1 MRGYD
6 RYTFRRL
13 ARRDFG
19 RAQNLAY
26 AVYVVSSE
34 YDLVSACGRIAH
46 LYGIVFDLQDSDG
59 SFGCVYFPVGVYS
72 EHGFFPVCVV
82 GSRPEGHIVF
92 LQAAHAGRHV
102 AFSIFQQHHIGHYQT
117 AFHLGTSVFHSL
129 LEVLC
134 RFDGFVYRVVDQV
147 RHVAAYC
154 IIIGEYFSGLG
165 AGYLGCRTHIGQQG
179 REIIFEC
186 LEIDR
191 K

>member
-19 RAQNLAY
+19 RTQNLAY

-34 YDLVSACGRIAH
+34 YDLVSACGRIAY

-59 SFGCVYFPVGVYS
+59 TFGGVYISFGVYS
-72 EHGFFPVCVV
+72 EHGFSPVHIV
-82 GSRPEGHIVF
+82 GSRPEGHIVL
-92 LQAAHAGRHV
+92 LQAAHSGRHLALPV
-102 AFSIFQQHHIGHYQT
+102 FQQHHIGHYQT
-117 AFHLGTSVFHSL
+117 AFHLGTSVFHRL

-134 RFDGFVYRVVDQV
+134 RFDGFVDRIVDQV
-147 RHVAAYC
+147 RHVAAYL
-154 IIIGEYFSGLG
+154 IIIGEYLSELC

-179 REIIFEC
+179 RDIIFER

>member
-1 MRGYD
+1 M
-6 RYTFRRL
+6 
-13 ARRDFG
+13 
-19 RAQNLAY
+19 
-26 AVYVVSSE
+26 
-34 YDLVSACGRIAH
+34 
-46 LYGIVFDLQDSDG
+46 
-59 SFGCVYFPVGVYS
+59 YFPVGVYS

-147 RHVAAYC
+147 RHVAAYF
-154 IIIGEYFSGLG
+154 IIIGEYFSELG